1 MTEQLAP
8 EFYLHKMQDRILREL
23 SDEMFKKIGIRVIR
37 NIQKQRPVLFESNKF
52 KNMWDEICIIV
63 QEGDNTFYSDCE
75 ITVDNEIDLVITK
88 MGISYAYLVAMWLQ
102 TAQGFSWAL
111 NHEDKIP
118 EENYF
123 SYDIADIAIH
133 IRSEWVF
140 SAAMSWSNK
149 RIERFQESSYEMD
162 DGYY

>member
-23 SDEMFKKIGIRVIR
+23 SDEMFKKIQIRVIR
-37 NIQKQRPVLFESNKF
+37 NIQKHRPVLFDSYKF

-75 ITVDNEIDLVITK
+75 NTVDNEIDLVITK
-88 MGISYAYLVAMWLQ
+88 MKISYAYLVAMWLQ
-102 TAQGFSWAL
+102 TPQGFSWAF
-111 NHEDKIP
+111 NREDKIP
-118 EENYF
+118 EEDYF
-123 SYDIADIAIH
+123 RYDIADIASH

-140 SAAMSWSNK
+140 SAAMNWSNK

-162 DGYY
+162 NEYY